1 MDRRYDA
8 YCAADQL
15 FYDSLATEQRSAGD
29 FPAARRPLPDGWRI
43 RAHDDWLIVG
53 HQDAVLPRQ
62 GWKIHS
68 SGCPD
73 NAARIVE
80 KIWDYCVDRGISFKF
95 LRSPQVLFMRNSK
108 YSPRASSGKLA
119 TIYPVDTEAMR
130 TVLTELGAALV
141 GEPGPYILSDL
152 RWADGPLYVR
162 YGAFAHLYCVGDDG
176 ELLPAVAR
184 PDGTLEPDRRQA
196 TFSMPDWV
204 SLPSFLQP
212 HLDARNAVTTNDLPY
227 RVTEVL
233 HYSNAGGLYAAEDT
247 RSGERVVLK
256 EARPYAGLDG
266 RGDDAITRL
275 RREREMLER
284 VADCGVTPRVHDGF
298 PLGDH
303 EFLALEYI
311 DGEPL
316 NRRIVRTYPLT
327 DPDADDAALRRYT
340 EWALAVHGQVE
351 QAVRALHERGVVY
364 GDLHMFNI
372 MVRPDGRI
380 ALLDF
385 EVAAPVTERRRPGL
399 RNQGF
404 AAPRDRV
411 GPAVDEYALACLTIS
426 LFLPL
431 TQLLRLDRTK
441 ARHFADIVAA
451 QFPVPR
457 ALLERA
463 VAVIEGPPGP
473 RSAWSGARDW
483 SVFDTG
489 PGAWPRARDALV
501 RSILASATP
510 ERDDRLYPGD
520 IEQFRVGGLG
530 IAYGAAGVLYALAEA
545 GADIPAEHRDWL
557 VKRAA
562 DPGFDPRH
570 GFLDGLHGVAY
581 VLHHLGE
588 RQAALDLV
596 DRCLSGG
603 WEGLG
608 PDLGSGVAGIGLNLL
623 HLAEHTGETALRD
636 GAYRAVEI
644 ARQRLGGPDAVPE
657 ISGGRHPHAGL
668 VRGSSGVA
676 LLFLRMYE
684 HTADPEYLDLAGTA
698 LRQDLR
704 RCVTRPDGALEV
716 NEGWRTMPYLGEG
729 SVGIGVVLDHYLRHR
744 PGDDLSGAADAIARA
759 ARSPLYVQPGL
770 FAGRA
775 GIVAYLALRSRQQ
788 AYRTAAV
795 TADDGNLSAQVR
807 RMAWHALPYGGGLAF
822 PGEQLLRLSMDLA
835 TGTAGVLLALAVAL
849 REQPATLPLLDRR
862 PPNFHADGVGH
873 DDTDEGR

>member
-8 YCAADQL
+8 YCAADPL
-15 FYDSLATEQRSAGD
+15 FYDSLAAGRRSAGD
-29 FPAARRPLPDGWRI
+29 FPAARRPPPDGWRI
-43 RAHDDWLIVG
+43 RAHDDWLIAG
-53 HQDAVLPRQ
+53 PTGAVLPRQ

-73 NAARIVE
+73 NAERIVDR
-80 KIWDYCVDRGISFKF
+80 IWDYCVPRGISFKF

-108 YSPRASSGKLA
+108 YAPRASSGKLA
-119 TIYPVDTEAMR
+119 TIYPVDTDALE
-130 TVLTELGAALV
+130 TVLTELGAALA

-152 RWADGPLYVR
+152 RWAGGPLYVR
-162 YGAFAHLYCVGDDG
+162 YGAFAHLYCVGEDG
-176 ELLPAVAR
+176 KLLPALAG

-196 TFSMPDWV
+196 VFSMPDWV
-204 SLPSFLQP
+204 RLPGFLRP
-212 HLDARNAVTTNDLPY
+212 HLDARNAVTTDDLPY

-233 HYSNAGGLYAAEDT
+233 HYSNAGGLYAARDT

-256 EARPYAGLDG
+256 EARPHAGLDS
-266 RGDDAITRL
+266 RGDDAVTRL

-284 VADCGVTPRVHDGF
+284 VAGTGLTPRVRDGF
-298 PLGDH
+298 RLGDH
-303 EFLALEYI
+303 EFLVLEYV

-316 NRRIVRTYPLT
+316 NRLVVRTYPLT
-327 DPDADDAALRRYT
+327 DPEAGAAALRRYT
-340 EWALAVHGQVE
+340 DWALAVYGQVE
-351 QAVRALHERGVVY
+351 RAVRALHERGVVH
-364 GDLHMFNI
+364 GDVHMFNV

-404 AAPRDRV
+404 AAPGDRV
-411 GPAVDEYALACLTIS
+411 GPAVDEYALACLSIA

-431 TQLLRLDRTK
+431 TPLLRLDRAK
-441 ARHFADIVAA
+441 ARHLAEVVAA
-451 QFPVPR
+451 HFPVPR
-457 ALLERA
+457 ALLRRA
-463 VAVIEGPPGP
+463 VAVIEGAQSARLT
-473 RSAWSGARDW
+473 RSGFRDF
-483 SVFDTG
+483 SVFDPG
-489 PGAWPRARDALV
+489 PDVWPRARDALV
-501 RSILASATP
+501 RSILAGATP

-530 IAYGAAGVLYALAEA
+530 IAYGAAGVLYALAES
-545 GADIPAEHRDWL
+545 GADIPATHRDWL

-562 DPGFDPRH
+562 DPGFDPRP

-581 VLHHLGE
+581 VLHRLGE

-596 DRCLSGG
+596 ERCLKNG

-608 PDLGSGVAGIGLNLL
+608 PDLGTGIAGIGLNLV
-623 HLAEHTGETALRD
+623 HLAEQTGETVLRD
-636 GAYRAVEI
+636 EAFRAAEI
-644 ARQRLGGPDAVPE
+644 ARRRLGGPDSVPE
-657 ISGGRHPHAGL
+657 LSGGRHPHAGL

-676 LLFLRMYE
+676 LLFLRMFE
-684 HTADPEYLDLAGTA
+684 QTADAGYLDLAATA

-704 RCVTRPDGALEV
+704 RCVVRPDGALEV

-729 SVGIGVVLDHYLRHR
+729 SAGIGVVLDHYLHHR
-744 PGDDLSGAADAIARA
+744 PDEAFSRAADAIGRA

-775 GIVAYLALRSRQQ
+775 GIVAYLALRSRRRS
-788 AYRTAAV
+788 AGAAPV
-795 TADDGNLSAQVR
+795 TVDPGDLRAQVR
-807 RMAWHALPYGGGLAF
+807 RLAWHALPYGGGLAF

-835 TGTAGVLLALAVAL
+835 TGTAGVLLSLAAAL
-849 REQPATLPLLDRR
+849 REQPVGLPLLDRF
-862 PPNFHADGVGH
+862 PLNLHAVGVDD
-873 DDTDEGR
+873 DDTGEGR

>member
-1 MDRRYDA
+1 MTPTAPLTRCSMTRSPRSSA
-8 YCAADQL
+8 RP
-15 FYDSLATEQRSAGD
+15 ATSRWPAGR
-29 FPAARRPLPDGWRI
+29 FPAGWRL
-43 RAHDDWLIVG
+43 RAHDDWLIAG
-53 HQDAVLPRQ
+53 RQDVVLPRQ

-73 NAARIVE
+73 NAERIVSR
-80 KIWDYCVDRGISFKF
+80 IWDYCVDRGISFKF

-119 TIYPVDTEAMR
+119 TIYPGDEDALR
-130 TVLTELGAALV
+130 TVLTELGATLA

-176 ELLPAVAR
+176 ELLPAVAA

-196 TFSMPDWV
+196 VFSMPEWV
-204 SLPSFLQP
+204 RLPSFLQP
-212 HLDARNAVTTNDLPY
+212 HLDARNAVTTTDLPY

-233 HYSNAGGLYAAEDT
+233 HYSNAGGLYAAQDT

-284 VADCGVTPRVHDGF
+284 VADAGVTPRVHDGF
-298 PLGDH
+298 RLGDH

-316 NRRIVRTYPLT
+316 NRLIVRTYPLT

-340 EWALAVHGQVE
+340 DWALAVHGQVE

-372 MVRPDGRI
+372 MVRPDGRV

-411 GPAVDEYALACLTIS
+411 GPAVDEYALACLTIA

-431 TQLLRLDRTK
+431 TQLFRLDRGK
-441 ARHFADIVAA
+441 ARHLADIVAA

-457 ALLERA
+457 PMLERA
-463 VAVIEGPPGP
+463 VAVIEGPP
-473 RSAWSGARDW
+473 SARRQQSGAGDW
-483 SVFDTG
+483 SVFDPG
-489 PGAWPRARDALV
+489 PDTWPGVRDALS

-588 RQAALDLV
+588 RQAALDLM
-596 DRCLSGG
+596 DRCLQGG

-608 PDLGSGVAGIGLNLL
+608 TDLGSGIAGIGLNLL
-623 HLAEHTGETALRD
+623 HLAGHTGESRPARRGVPGGRARPAAARGPRRRARD
-636 GAYRAVEI
+636 QRRAASPCR
-644 ARQRLGGPDAVPE
+644 ARPGLERRGPAVPADVRADGRPRV
-657 ISGGRHPHAGL
+657 SRPGRHGDPAGPEAVRDPPGRRAGGQRGLAHHAVPG
-668 VRGSSGVA
+668 GG
-676 LLFLRMYE
+676 
-684 HTADPEYLDLAGTA
+684 
-698 LRQDLR
+698 QR
-704 RCVTRPDGALEV
+704 RYRRRARPLSAAP
-716 NEGWRTMPYLGEG
+716 RRRRPQPCRR
-729 SVGIGVVLDHYLRHR
+729 RHR
-744 PGDDLSGAADAIARA
+744 PRRPLTAVRA
-759 ARSPLYVQPGL
+759 AGTVRRARGHRGVPRSAQPP
-770 FAGRA
+770 
-775 GIVAYLALRSRQQ
+775 Q
-788 AYRTAAV
+788 AYPPATA
-795 TADDGNLSAQVR
+795 TTDPGNLSAQVR

-835 TGTAGVLLALAVAL
+835 TGTAGVLLSLALAL
-849 REQPATLPLLDRR
+849 RPEPVTLPLLDRF
-862 PPNFHADGVGH
+862 PLSHHADGVAP